1 MEHLSTDMG
10 GRSKDLTQT
19 FEYLGFHSGCSL
31 LPQTQPTSLT
41 DCQYSLPI
49 VLEDHVWVMSLC
61 QGGHG
66 CVPPVLP
73 VPTRTWG
80 PVCAFKGFALP
91 SRKT

>member
-1 MEHLSTDMG
+1 MEHHSTGMG
-10 GRSKDLTQT
+10 GRRKELNQT
-19 FEYLGFHSGCSL
+19 FVYLGFHSGCSL

-41 DCQYSLPI
+41 DSQYSLPV

-66 CVPPVLP
+66 TPPVLL
-73 VPTRTWG
+73 VPTTSWG
-80 PVCAFKGFALP
+80 PVCAFEGFALP